1 MINDVVSLHNLV
13 SAEDTE
19 PLWKRHAKVHG
30 RKGEDALVLLSAEQR
45 LLGNTAVELHQ
56 LTLDEL
62 RSGLIVYAH
71 NDWLS
76 NSDLTAERTLIL
88 LYAEHK
94 FILLPVA
101 TGNDCY
107 AKHEVV
113 LASMPNNARVTQ
125 CWHHYDF
132 GDEQLTMLYTFDQ
145 TITPIEQQRLR
156 EVMRQAT
163 TEPQHL
169 ATEYHRQY
177 LKHWSC
183 LKS

>member
-19 PLWKRHAKVHG
+19 PLWKRHAKKHG
-30 RKGEDALVLLSAEQR
+30 RTVTDALVLLSVEQR

-71 NDWLS
+71 NDWLG

-101 TGNDCY
+101 AGNDCY

-113 LASMPNNARVTQ
+113 LASMPNNTKVTQ

-156 EVMRQAT
+156 EVVQQAT
-163 TEPQHL
+163 NEPQRL
-169 ATEYHRQY
+169 STEYHRQY

>member
-19 PLWKRHAKVHG
+19 PLWNRHAKKHG
-30 RKGEDALVLLSAEQR
+30 RTVTDALVLLSVEQR

-76 NSDLTAERTLIL
+76 QSELAAERTLIL

-107 AKHEVV
+107 VKHEVV
-113 LASMPNNARVTQ
+113 LASMPNNSKVSQ

-132 GDEQLTMLYTFDQ
+132 CDEQLTMLYTFDQ

-156 EVMRQAT
+156 EVVQQAT

>member
-19 PLWKRHAKVHG
+19 PLWKRHAKKHG
-30 RKGEDALVLLSAEQR
+30 RTVTDALVLLSVEQR

-101 TGNDCY
+101 AGNDCY

-113 LASMPNNARVTQ
+113 LASMPNNSKVSQ

-132 GDEQLTMLYTFDQ
+132 CDEQLTMLYTFDQ

-156 EVMRQAT
+156 EVVQQAT

>member
-1 MINDVVSLHNLV
+1 MINDVISLHNLV

-19 PLWKRHAKVHG
+19 PLWKRHAKKHG
-30 RKGEDALVLLSAEQR
+30 RTVTDALVLLSVEQR

-76 NSDLTAERTLIL
+76 QSELTAERTLIL

-101 TGNDCY
+101 AGNDCY

-113 LASMPNNARVTQ
+113 LASMPNNTKVTQ
-125 CWHHYDF
+125 CWHHYNF
-132 GDEQLTMLYTFDQ
+132 CDEQLLMLYTFDQ

-156 EVMRQAT
+156 EVIRQTT

-169 ATEYHRQY
+169 STEYHRQY